1 MADQTEQINRLL
13 RKESGSALTDHE
25 QMHHQKLIDLQMD
38 PNSAVREGEL
48 QMINSAQMGLM
59 EMAPEEAKDIVGN
72 LEMTKQKVV
81 GGGQLNEGESSLIMS
96 ILRTIGDSLK
106 GMMSGGE
113 TKTYFV
119 DGKPVEMTERE
130 VMGARNSG
138 ILVQDFETGMADIDN
153 PRWNRN

>member
-1 MADQTEQINRLL
+1 MADQTEYINRLL
-13 RKESGSALTDHE
+13 NPVVREGEVIK
-25 QMHHQKLIDLQMD
+25 D
-38 PNSAVREGEL
+38 PNPVVREGEL

-59 EMAPEEAKDIVGN
+59 EMAPEETKDIVGN
-72 LEMTKQKVV
+72 LEMTKQKVM

-96 ILRTIGDSLK
+96 ILRTIGNALK

>member
-13 RKESGSALTDHE
+13 GQSTAIRESEMNPNQVVREGE
-25 QMHHQKLIDLQMD
+25 MD

-48 QMINSAQMGLM
+48 QMINSAQMGLL
-59 EMAPEEAKDIVGN
+59 EMAPEETKDIVGN
-72 LEMTKQKVV
+72 LEMTKQKVM

-96 ILRTIGDSLK
+96 ILRSLGNSLK

>member
-13 RKESGSALTDHE
+13 GQSTAIRESE
-25 QMHHQKLIDLQMD
+25 MN

-72 LEMTKQKVV
+72 LEMTKQKVM

-96 ILRTIGDSLK
+96 ILRTIGGALK

>member
-1 MADQTEQINRLL
+1 MADQTEYINRLL
-13 RKESGSALTDHE
+13 NPVVREGEVIK
-25 QMHHQKLIDLQMD
+25 D

-48 QMINSAQMGLM
+48 KMINSAQMGLM
-59 EMAPEEAKDIVGN
+59 EMAPEETKDIVGN
-72 LEMTKQKVV
+72 LEMTKQKVM

-96 ILRTIGDSLK
+96 ILRSLGGALK

>member
-1 MADQTEQINRLL
+1 MADQTEYINRLL
-13 RKESGSALTDHE
+13 NPVVREGEVIK
-25 QMHHQKLIDLQMD
+25 D
-38 PNSAVREGEL
+38 PNPAVREGEL

-59 EMAPEEAKDIVGN
+59 EMAPEETKDIVGN
-72 LEMTKQKVV
+72 LEMTKQKVM

-96 ILRTIGDSLK
+96 ILRTIGNALK